1 MKKDS
6 LLRSLY
12 VGEFV
17 PADQFRLKSEK
28 YAAFRREHEEKILAF
43 TAQLNGEMR
52 ERFQVLYDELLMDI
66 PYENEAAF
74 AGGVYFGI
82 KLMIEVMECKEDLI

>member
-1 MKKDS
+1 MRQDT

-12 VGEFV
+12 AGEFV

-28 YAAFRREHEEKILAF
+28 YLEFRRKHEEKILAF
-43 TAQLNGEMR
+43 TEQLNEEMR
-52 ERFQVLYDELLMDI
+52 KEFQILYDELLSDI

-82 KLMIEVMECKEDLI
+82 RLMTEVTECKEELI